1 MAHFSLQASTD
12 RSSVR
17 DTRKSRTVSLQ
28 RKQQHQHDVS
38 SQPESQLRWVDQ
50 AQDRCSSPTAP
61 LSPSSHSQVLPFQ
74 TGRLES
80 FFSLDSHVLGSGQFG
95 TVRRC
100 TERLTGASF
109 ACKTISKDRLR
120 SEAEREEVRRE
131 VALMQR
137 LGGSGAGEA
146 GEAQWVAHPGVVQ
159 LRGVFEDEQSVHL
172 VMDLCEGG
180 ELFDEVVRRGRL
192 SERDAVNVFAQ
203 VASAVAHCHARGV
216 LHRDL
221 KPENILL
228 TCDPSAPLPAAPLTT
243 KLADFGLAVP
253 LQSGDRARG
262 VAGSPFYM
270 APEVLLGEYALEA
283 EVWSLGVILY
293 ILLCGAPPFW
303 GPTDKDVFVEVL
315 KGVVDFSGD
324 EWAGVSEEAKRL
336 VLCLL
341 QRDPQRRPTAAQ
353 ILSHPWILRHCHTS
367 VAGSETALEAA
378 SGYYVGAL
386 GAGSDLRAGVEAAS
400 AMVV

>member
-1 MAHFSLQASTD
+1 MAYYSLQAPTSH
-12 RSSVR
+12 SSVR
-17 DTRKSRTVSLQ
+17 ETRKSHTVRSQ
-28 RKQQHQHDVS
+28 RKQQQQSDAS
-38 SQPESQLRWVDQ
+38 SQPEAQMRWVDQ
-50 AQDRCSSPTAP
+50 AQDLCSSPMSPTSP
-61 LSPSSHSQVLPFQ
+61 LSPSSHDQVLPFQ
-74 TGRLES
+74 TARLES
-80 FFSLDSHVLGSGQFG
+80 FFSLDAHVLGSGQFG

-100 TERLTGASF
+100 TERLTGARF
-109 ACKTISKDRLR
+109 ACKTITKDRLT

-137 LGGSGAGEA
+137 VGASGAGEA
-146 GEAQWVAHPGVVQ
+146 QGVAHPGVVQ

-192 SERDAVNVFAQ
+192 SEPDAANVFAQ

-228 TCDPSAPLPAAPLTT
+228 TRDASAPLSTAPLTT

-253 LQSGDRARG
+253 LQSGDRAMG

-283 EVWSLGVILY
+283 DVWSLGVILY

-315 KGVVDFSGD
+315 KGVVDFSGE
-324 EWAGVSEEAKRL
+324 EWAGVSEEAKRI

-341 QRDPQRRPTAAQ
+341 QRDPKRRPAAVK
-353 ILSHPWILRHCHTS
+353 ILSHPWILQHCHAS
-367 VAGSETALEAA
+367 V
-378 SGYYVGAL
+378 
-386 GAGSDLRAGVEAAS
+386 AGVEAPA

>member
-1 MAHFSLQASTD
+1 MGRPSTGSLLVANVAIVAVVACSGPCDAAPSGLQA
-12 RSSVR
+12 RA
-17 DTRKSRTVSLQ
+17 SR
-28 RKQQHQHDVS
+28 
-38 SQPESQLRWVDQ
+38 
-50 AQDRCSSPTAP
+50 A
-61 LSPSSHSQVLPFQ
+61 
-74 TGRLES
+74 
-80 FFSLDSHVLGSGQFG
+80 
-95 TVRRC
+95 RR
-100 TERLTGASF
+100 
-109 ACKTISKDRLR
+109 ISKDRLR
-120 SEAEREEVRRE
+120 SEAEQEEVRRE
-131 VALMQR
+131 FALMQR
-137 LGGSGAGEA
+137 VGGSGAGETQ
-146 GEAQWVAHPGVVQ
+146 GVAHPGVVQ
-159 LRGVFEDEQSVHL
+159 LRGVFEDEHSVHL

-192 SERDAVNVFAQ
+192 SERDAANVFAQ

-228 TCDPSAPLPAAPLTT
+228 TRDPSAPFSTAPLTT

-253 LQSGDRARG
+253 LQSGNRAMG

-283 EVWSLGVILY
+283 DVWSLGVILY

-315 KGVVDFSGD
+315 KGVVDLSGE
-324 EWAGVSEEAKRL
+324 EWAGVLEEAKRL

-341 QRDPQRRPTAAQ
+341 QRNPQQRPTAAQ
-353 ILSHPWILRHCHTS
+353 ILFHPWILRHCHTS
-367 VAGSETALEAA
+367 VAGLRTGSEA
-378 SGYYVGAL
+378 GL
-386 GAGSDLRAGVEAAS
+386 GFSVGSDLRAGVEAAS

>member
-1 MAHFSLQASTD
+1 MGRPSPGSLLVA
-12 RSSVR
+12 
-17 DTRKSRTVSLQ
+17 
-28 RKQQHQHDVS
+28 DVAD
-38 SQPESQLRWVDQ
+38 V
-50 AQDRCSSPTAP
+50 
-61 LSPSSHSQVLPFQ
+61 VLVAVVTWPG
-74 TGRLES
+74 T
-80 FFSLDSHVLGSGQFG
+80 GQFG

-100 TERLTGASF
+100 TERLTGARF

-137 LGGSGAGEA
+137 VGASGEREA
-146 GEAQWVAHPGVVQ
+146 GEAQGVAHPGVVQ

-192 SERDAVNVFAQ
+192 SERDAANVFAQ
-203 VASAVAHCHARGV
+203 VASAVAHCHSRGV

-228 TCDPSAPLPAAPLTT
+228 TRDASAPLTT

-253 LQSGDRARG
+253 LQSGDRAMG

-283 EVWSLGVILY
+283 DVWSLGVILY

-315 KGVVDFSGD
+315 KGLVDLSGE

-341 QRDPQRRPTAAQ
+341 QRDPQRRPTATQ
-353 ILSHPWILRHCHTS
+353 ILFHPWIIRNRPI
-367 VAGSETALEAA
+367 AGLAMDSQAVR
-378 SGYYVGAL
+378 GYPVGAT
-386 GAGSDLRAGVEAAS
+386 GAGSDLRASVEAAA

>member
-1 MAHFSLQASTD
+1 M
-12 RSSVR
+12 
-17 DTRKSRTVSLQ
+17 
-28 RKQQHQHDVS
+28 
-38 SQPESQLRWVDQ
+38 
-50 AQDRCSSPTAP
+50 SPTSP
-61 LSPSSHSQVLPFQ
+61 LSPSSHDQVLPFQ
-74 TGRLES
+74 TARLES
-80 FFSLDSHVLGSGQFG
+80 FFSLDAHVLGSGQFG

-100 TERLTGASF
+100 TERLTGARF
-109 ACKTISKDRLR
+109 ACKTITKDRLR

-137 LGGSGAGEA
+137 VGASGAGEA
-146 GEAQWVAHPGVVQ
+146 QGVAHPGVVQ

-192 SERDAVNVFAQ
+192 SEPDAANVFAQ

-228 TCDPSAPLPAAPLTT
+228 TRDASAPLSTAPLTT

-253 LQSGDRARG
+253 LQSGDRAMG

-270 APEVLLGEYALEA
+270 APEVLQGEYALEA
-283 EVWSLGVILY
+283 DVWSLGVILY

-315 KGVVDFSGD
+315 KGVVDFSGE
-324 EWAGVSEEAKRL
+324 EWAGVSEEAKRI

-341 QRDPQRRPTAAQ
+341 QRDPKRRPAAVQ
-353 ILSHPWILRHCHTS
+353 ILSHAWILRHCHAS
-367 VAGSETALEAA
+367 VAGSETGSA
-378 SGYYVGAL
+378 SGSGYPLAL
-386 GAGSDLRAGVEAAS
+386 GAGSDLRAGVEAPA

>member
-1 MAHFSLQASTD
+1 MAYFSLQAPTD

-17 DTRKSRTVSLQ
+17 DTRKSHTVRSQ
-28 RKQQHQHDVS
+28 RKQQHQPDAS
-38 SQPESQLRWVDQ
+38 SQPEPHLRWVDQ
-50 AQDRCSSPTAP
+50 AQDLCSSPTSP
-61 LSPSSHSQVLPFQ
+61 LSPSSHDQVLPFQ
-74 TGRLES
+74 TALLES

-100 TERLTGASF
+100 TERLTGARF

-120 SEAEREEVRRE
+120 SEAQQEEVRRE

-137 LGGSGAGEA
+137 VGGSGAGEA
-146 GEAQWVAHPGVVQ
+146 GEAQGMAHPGVVQ

-192 SERDAVNVFAQ
+192 SERDAANVFAQ

-228 TCDPSAPLPAAPLTT
+228 TRDPSAPLSTAPLTT
-243 KLADFGLAVP
+243 KLADFGLAVS
-253 LQSGDRARG
+253 LQSGDRAMG

-283 EVWSLGVILY
+283 DVWSLGVILY

-315 KGVVDFSGD
+315 KGVVDFSGA
-324 EWAGVSEEAKRL
+324 EWVGVSEEAKRL
-336 VLCLL
+336 VLSLL
-341 QRDPQRRPTAAQ
+341 HRDPQRRPTAAQ

-367 VAGSETALEAA
+367 VTGSGAGLEAGT
-378 SGYYVGAL
+378 GYHVGVL
-386 GAGSDLRAGVEAAS
+386 VAGSDLRANVEAPA
-400 AMVV
+400 AMV

>member
-1 MAHFSLQASTD
+1 MPGT
-12 RSSVR
+12 
-17 DTRKSRTVSLQ
+17 
-28 RKQQHQHDVS
+28 
-38 SQPESQLRWVDQ
+38 
-50 AQDRCSSPTAP
+50 
-61 LSPSSHSQVLPFQ
+61 
-74 TGRLES
+74 
-80 FFSLDSHVLGSGQFG
+80 GQFG

-100 TERLTGASF
+100 TERLTGARF

-120 SEAEREEVRRE
+120 SEAEQEEVRRE

-137 LGGSGAGEA
+137 VGGSGAGETQ
-146 GEAQWVAHPGVVQ
+146 GVAHPGVVQ
-159 LRGVFEDEQSVHL
+159 LRGVFEDEHSVHL

-192 SERDAVNVFAQ
+192 SERDAANVFAQ

-228 TCDPSAPLPAAPLTT
+228 TRDPSAPFSTAPLTT

-253 LQSGDRARG
+253 LQSGNRAMG

-283 EVWSLGVILY
+283 DVWSLGVILY

-315 KGVVDFSGD
+315 KGVVGFKWRGVGGSVGGGKAACAVPAAEEPPAASHCRANPLSSLDPPALPHQRGRFEDRLGSRSGFQC
-324 EWAGVSEEAKRL
+324 RL
-336 VLCLL
+336 
-341 QRDPQRRPTAAQ
+341 
-353 ILSHPWILRHCHTS
+353 
-367 VAGSETALEAA
+367 GSE
-378 SGYYVGAL
+378 GRRG
-386 GAGSDLRAGVEAAS
+386 GSFCHGGVRLAVA
-400 AMVV
+400 